1 MKYTIDDLIKEAE
14 RLFVESTV
22 DSSNDVA
29 PFTSLTILKDP
40 SLYFLMIE
48 KLKIRKQQEDEACL
62 DDS

>member
-14 RLFVESTV
+14 RLFAESTV